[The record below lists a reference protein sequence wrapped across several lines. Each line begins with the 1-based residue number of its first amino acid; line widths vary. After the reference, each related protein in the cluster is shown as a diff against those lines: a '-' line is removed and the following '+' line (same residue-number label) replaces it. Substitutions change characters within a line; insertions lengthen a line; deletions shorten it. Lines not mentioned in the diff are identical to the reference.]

1 VAIETHDCSAGE
13 TKASI
18 QTGQTGRLTD
28 GQDTVEEV
36 EAELRD
42 SHWEIIDAEVS
53 FKE

>member
-1 VAIETHDCSAGE
+1 MQRRRDEGFHSDRPD
-13 TKASI
+13 
-18 QTGQTGRLTD
+18 GRLTD

-53 FKE
+53 FRE